1 MATANTKIPS
11 TATSPTTPPNI
22 TSSTTEQSG
31 IHYNSVYLQTVP
43 GTIKCVCLVS
53 SFVFFIVSHNLPIS
67 NNIVFFSSIQIF
79 VLIGFICIQCSQY
92 SPMGIAQF
100 FSTISMIS
108 FWFTGI
114 LLVLYLFHV
123 VYAYHKIPWMKIEFY
138 FCVAATLFLML
149 TSSLVAARGVGLF
162 TAAAVRSIYFTL
174 TVCLS
179 GLSLSFGSGMDFFF
193 N

>member
-1 MATANTKIPS
+1 MATATTKIPS
-11 TATSPTTPPNI
+11 TETSPTTPPNI

-31 IHYNSVYLQTVP
+31 IHYNTLYLHTVP

-53 SFVFFIVSHNLPIS
+53 SIDFLIVTIYELKCRISSLP
-67 NNIVFFSSIQIF
+67 IQIF

-100 FSTISMIS
+100 FSTVSMIA

-123 VYAYHKIPWMKIEFY
+123 VYAYQKIPWMKIEFY

-162 TAAAVRSIYFTL
+162 TAAAVRSFL
-174 TVCLS
+174 LR
-179 GLSLSFGSGMDFFF
+179 
-193 N
+193 